1 MDNKRCQNEQRSN
14 KKANSAT
21 NIGYGKE
28 RERESRELVVNTH
41 FGLTAVIRQS
51 IGIVSYNS

>member
-1 MDNKRCQNEQRSN
+1 MDNKRRQNERGPIQA
-14 KKANSAT
+14 ANSAT